1 MISTSDDSEL
11 HLPSQNPHEVNSDV
25 SSGAKLLSRQYLVLT
40 CPAHP
45 LFFFYWGR
53 GAMVRQGGRDC
64 VSGVTWV
71 WVRACS
77 TAAAVQ
83 LRHTRCIQGL
93 LHRGA
98 VQDDILHSFR
108 AMNSG
113 LGSS

>member
-1 MISTSDDSEL
+1 M
-11 HLPSQNPHEVNSDV
+11 
-25 SSGAKLLSRQYLVLT
+25 
-40 CPAHP
+40 
-45 LFFFYWGR
+45 
-53 GAMVRQGGRDC
+53 
-64 VSGVTWV
+64 TWV

-98 VQDDILHSFR
+98 VQDDILHSFK

-113 LGSS
+113 WDPHNSHTKLGRNLMLLANI